1 MLKESFYIL
10 NHNMVKILTLSLL
23 IVLPVSYLI
32 QSFIVYFLNAEYLS
46 TPNLYGMCMI
56 LFNFTVVF
64 PPFFVLAKKHLN
76 DEDYNMKTSIISFID
91 NFFLILIVT
100 VVSFVIMIFGA
111 PFILIPTLLSLAFLL
126 VFPMIASEELPVGV
140 KIKKTWS
147 VIKRENIGILGD
159 LVLVISL
166 NIALWFLFTLFVEN
180 MENNLLVYL
189 TLKVL
194 IYTMFSPLIYI
205 FLTVKYHKE

>member
-1 MLKESFYIL
+1 MLKETFYIF
-10 NHNMVKILTLSLL
+10 NQNMVKIFTLSLL
-23 IVLPVSYLI
+23 VVLPVSYLI
-32 QSFIVYFLNAEYLS
+32 QSFVVYFLNAEYIS
-46 TPNLYGMCMI
+46 TPNLYAMCMI
-56 LFNFTVVF
+56 LLNFTVVF
-64 PPFFVLAKKHLN
+64 PPFFVLAKQYLN
-76 DEDYNMKTSIISFID
+76 DEEYNLKTSIISFLD

-100 VVSFVIMIFGA
+100 VISFVIMIFGA
-111 PFILIPTLLSLAFLL
+111 PLILIPTLLSLAFLL

-159 LVLVISL
+159 LILVISL